1 MAPSRWVLMRS
12 VLEGCRKMTM
22 AQAKYLQLTG
32 NSVTGKE
39 AAEMG
44 WVAKAFPADSLEEN
58 VMR

>member
-1 MAPSRWVLMRS
+1 MRS

>member
-1 MAPSRWVLMRS
+1 MIFVPW
-12 VLEGCRKMTM
+12 KMTM